1 MKSWNFVPLKR
12 MKITTRS
19 KLAGVTKI
27 ATFRSAKFTNK
38 CLLVVSPICNI
49 FINLNVLCFFFQ
61 LPRPEETTGSYT
73 VKKVKYNS
81 TAEIEFLAEV
91 ETVLELK
98 RKFKQTGQFYHV
110 VLESQNMYNA
120 EDRVEMT
127 WEVSRCIPDM

>member
-1 MKSWNFVPLKR
+1 M
-12 MKITTRS
+12 
-19 KLAGVTKI
+19 
-27 ATFRSAKFTNK
+27 
-38 CLLVVSPICNI
+38 
-49 FINLNVLCFFFQ
+49 LCFFFQ

-120 EDRVEMT
+120 EDRVAMT
-127 WEVSRCIPDM
+127 WEVSRCIPNM